1 MSCPG
6 QNFAKVEISKVCSTI
21 VRDYDIRL
29 VNPDKKWKW
38 HAFFTMVP
46 YDWPVYVSKSVSS

>member
-6 QNFAKVEISKVCSTI
+6 QHYAKLEISKLCATI

-29 VNPDKKWKW
+29 VNPERPWKW
-38 HAFFTMVP
+38 HASFTMVP
-46 YDWPVYVSKSVSS
+46 YDWPVYVTRSSP